1 MEHDNNTSG
10 ISSHQ
15 HCTNHSHEWFNCLC
29 LAKFQFGFIPMGNIS
44 AFSHGNAAVQKHSSS
59 YIELYHS
66 LRDNTFPNCM
76 GARLRVPT
84 NMNISVWEDYLRTFY
99 DTQLIDFL
107 KFGFPLDMVPNPI
120 LDNKFVCNHPTATQ
134 HPVDIQTYI
143 DKETQHNAI
152 LGPFKHIPI
161 VGLHCSPMLTR
172 PKPGADSRRVIVDL
186 SWPKLASVNHNIA
199 TDVYMGVPFKLKF
212 PTVDDIVDRIVL
224 LNGKCLLYKVDIRRA
239 FRILKLDP
247 RDIINT
253 GLRWQGKYFVDT
265 SVPFGYRHGSV
276 CCQRVTDAVRYIMHT
291 KGVQHLFNYI
301 DDFMGVDD
309 PAVVHAHF
317 QTLLSLLAQLGIPI
331 SKDKLFPPSEE
342 VPCLGI
348 LVNITRGTL
357 SIPPDKLTQVNNKC
371 AQWSLKHRATR
382 KQLQSLLGS
391 LLYIHKCV
399 KPARLFVNRILA
411 TLKAAPDSGY
421 VALNAEFGKDI
432 AWFNAFLV
440 QFNGRTFFAKQLH
453 APVTNIFLD
462 ASLVGLGGVWLNNVY
477 QCLVPIISNE
487 HNITIV
493 HFEMINILL
502 ALRLWA
508 PELSGRRLCLHCD
521 NMAVVSILN
530 SGRGQDSVLL
540 SIARNVWL
548 IAAKHDIDLTVQ
560 HIPGKHNVTA
570 DLLSRWQIAGTDR
583 SKLRSLVPNPKWHT
597 ISQQLMH
604 IDYNI

>member
-1 MEHDNNTSG
+1 M
-10 ISSHQ
+10 
-15 HCTNHSHEWFNCLC
+15 
-29 LAKFQFGFIPMGNIS
+29 
-44 AFSHGNAAVQKHSSS
+44 
-59 YIELYHS
+59 
-66 LRDNTFPNCM
+66 
-76 GARLRVPT
+76 
-84 NMNISVWEDYLRTFY
+84 
-99 DTQLIDFL
+99 
-107 KFGFPLDMVPNPI
+107 
-120 LDNKFVCNHPTATQ
+120 
-134 HPVDIQTYI
+134 
-143 DKETQHNAI
+143 
-152 LGPFKHIPI
+152 
-161 VGLHCSPMLTR
+161 
-172 PKPGADSRRVIVDL
+172 
-186 SWPKLASVNHNIA
+186 
-199 TDVYMGVPFKLKF
+199 
-212 PTVDDIVDRIVL
+212 
-224 LNGKCLLYKVDIRRA
+224 
-239 FRILKLDP
+239 
-247 RDIINT
+247 
-253 GLRWQGKYFVDT
+253 
-265 SVPFGYRHGSV
+265 
-276 CCQRVTDAVRYIMHT
+276 
-291 KGVQHLFNYI
+291 
-301 DDFMGVDD
+301 
-309 PAVVHAHF
+309 
-317 QTLLSLLAQLGIPI
+317 AQLGIPI
-331 SKDKLFPPSEE
+331 SEDKLFPPSEE

-348 LVNITRGTL
+348 LVKITRGTL

-421 VALNAEFGKDI
+421 VALNAEFSKDI

-462 ASLVGLGGVWLNNVY
+462 ASLIGLGGVWLYRVYKVY
-477 QCLVPIISNE
+477 QCLVPVISNK

-508 PELSGRRLCLHCD
+508 PELDGRRLCLHCD

-583 SKLRSLVPNPKWHT
+583 SKLCSLVPNPKWHT